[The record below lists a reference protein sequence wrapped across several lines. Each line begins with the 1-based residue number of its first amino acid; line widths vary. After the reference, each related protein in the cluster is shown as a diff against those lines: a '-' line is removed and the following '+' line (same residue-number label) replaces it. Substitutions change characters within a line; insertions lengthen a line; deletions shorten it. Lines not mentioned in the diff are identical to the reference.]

1 MNMKIMNKKSRAV
14 MALLL
19 VSISF
24 WGQDIYKLCGAWKT
38 MHDIIIKY
46 RKNGDTFKMNTKLG
60 NDFATTIL
68 YKDGKGYVIPPNK
81 TVQKTVLHGK

>member
-1 MNMKIMNKKSRAV
+1 

-38 MHDIIIKY
+38 MHDIVIKY

-60 NDFATTIL
+60 NDFATTI
-68 YKDGKGYVIPPNK
+68 I
-81 TVQKTVLHGK
+81 